1 MLNILELDDRTIY
14 AENDRWQCDLGS
26 GKPVRLGVIFEAIAI
41 TDARNAQSNGSFSV
55 IIDSHLIPQPEC
67 LDDEVVL
74 EADEDGT
81 GRREGLI
88 SGVYR
93 LFGGVPVNIDAV
105 QPAKAS
111 CGFSS
116 FVADSKIASLNEQEM
131 EVRCFKDAK
140 EALKFA
146 RDFYAIYA
154 TGLFGFIDEVLDN
167 PLRSGETGR
176 DLLKQLVKGR

>member
-14 AENDRWQCDLGS
+14 AENDRWQCNLGA
-26 GKPVRLGVIFEAIAI
+26 GKPVRLGVIFEAVTISE
-41 TDARNAQSNGSFSV
+41 ARNMQSNGSFSV
-55 IIDSHLIPQPEC
+55 IIESHLIPQPEC
-67 LDDEVVL
+67 LDEEVAL
-74 EADEDGT
+74 EADEDG
-81 GRREGLI
+81 GREGLI
-88 SGVYR
+88 IGVYR

-116 FVADSKIASLNEQEM
+116 FVADSKIASLNDSEM
-131 EVRCFKDAK
+131 EVRCFKDVK

-167 PLRSGETGR
+167 PLRSGGTGR
-176 DLLKQLVKGR
+176 DLLRQLVKGL

>member
-1 MLNILELDDRTIY
+1 MLSILELDDKTIY
-14 AENDRWQCDLGS
+14 AENDRWQCDLGT
-26 GKPVRLGVIFEAIAI
+26 GKPVKLGVVFEAINI
-41 TDARNAQSNGSFSV
+41 SEARNMQSNGSFSV
-55 IIDSHLIPQPEC
+55 IIESHLIPQPEC
-67 LDDEVVL
+67 LNEDVAL

-81 GRREGLI
+81 REGLI

-116 FVADSKIASLNEQEM
+116 FVAESKIASFSDQDMEM
-131 EVRCFKDAK
+131 RSFKDAD

-146 RDFYAIYA
+146 REFYAVYA

-167 PLRSGETGR
+167 PLRSGGTGR
-176 DLLKQLVKGR
+176 DLLRQLVTGRL